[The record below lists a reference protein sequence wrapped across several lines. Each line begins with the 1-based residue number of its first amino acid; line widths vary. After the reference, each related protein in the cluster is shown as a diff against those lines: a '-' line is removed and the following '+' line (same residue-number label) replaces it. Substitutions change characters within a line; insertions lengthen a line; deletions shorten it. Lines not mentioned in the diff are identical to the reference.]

1 MDADTRLL
9 IKVPLNVMAL
19 SASYAAALALFER
32 KLHLKPDH
40 EWLEVAVGV
49 GLTLVPVAIEAQAIE
64 REIKHESSE
73 HVSWKTYEH
82 AIWRSFLAAG
92 APIILWQMG
101 ETIVR
106 KLELMQYLTL
116 SDAVRSST
124 NKRQAEQV
132 IYRNGTRM
140 GGGFT
145 TRKSGYTF
153 FEGEPKKK

>member
-9 IKVPLNVMAL
+9 IKVPLSVMAL

-32 KLHLKPDH
+32 KFHLKPDH

-64 REIKHESSE
+64 REAKHESSG

-82 AIWRSFLAAG
+82 AIWRSFLASG
-92 APIILWQMG
+92 APIILWQIG

-116 SDAVRSST
+116 SDAVRSSASEH
-124 NKRQAEQV
+124 QGEQM
-132 IYRNGTRM
+132 IHRNGTRIA
-140 GGGFT
+140 GGFT
-145 TRKSGYTF
+145 TRNNGYTF
-153 FEGEPKKK
+153 FAGGLEKK